1 MGNSNLVPPT
11 GSPLD
16 IPSSALPP
24 QVRSPLDSRNVIFN
38 HQCSLKPNNFAKLV
52 NITPIIMVYG
62 TYNYSYWAY
71 KPTYNWAHL
80 VGGGPTPLKNDGV
93 RQLG

>member
-1 MGNSNLVPPT
+1 
-11 GSPLD
+11 
-16 IPSSALPP
+16 
-24 QVRSPLDSRNVIFN
+24 
-38 HQCSLKPNNFAKLV
+38 
-52 NITPIIMVYG
+52 MVYG